1 MTNSHIANILGG
13 REEPTDRGRQL
24 FEDAPFAYHEIDIH
38 GVIRE
43 VNRAECQLLGYQ
55 PAEMLG
61 HRIWEFA
68 AAEQAENIQAAITRK
83 VAREQ
88 PLTTL
93 TREYRRS
100 DGTYIWLEIRERL
113 IENALGEVVGIRSA
127 LVDITER
134 HNLDSKIHRQN
145 QRMKCILQSLTR
157 SIVSADA
164 LGNVDFMN
172 SSAESLTGWRLQE
185 AEGQPLEAVCRVR
198 HESGERVDLMSCILA
213 EPVIS
218 NKNRKFE
225 IVDRS
230 GVCHGVSWI
239 VTPVRNADGVII
251 GAALVLEKG

>member
-1 MTNSHIANILGG
+1 MTNPYLATVSGDPTE
-13 REEPTDRGRQL
+13 RTDRGRQL

-61 HRIWEFA
+61 HHIWEFA

-157 SIVSADA
+157 SIVATDA

-172 SSAESLTGWRLQE
+172 PSAESLTGWSLRE

-198 HESGERVDLMSCILA
+198 QESGEPVDLMSCILT
-213 EPVIS
+213 EPVMS
-218 NKNRKFE
+218 DKNRNFE
-225 IVDRS
+225 IVDRCGAS
-230 GVCHGVSWI
+230 HGVNWI
-239 VTPVRNADGVII
+239 VTPIRNDDGVIV
-251 GAALVLEKG
+251 GAALVLEKV

>member
-1 MTNSHIANILGG
+1 MTYSDIANVAGG
-13 REEPTDRGRQL
+13 TAETADRGRQL
-24 FEDAPFAYHEIDIH
+24 FEEAPFAYHEIDIH
-38 GVIRE
+38 GVILE

-61 HRIWEFA
+61 HHIWEFA
-68 AAEQAENIQAAITRK
+68 AAEQAENIQTAITRK

-88 PLTTL
+88 QLTTL

-127 LVDITER
+127 LLDITER
-134 HNLDSKIHRQN
+134 QNLDTKIHRQN
-145 QRMKCILQSLTR
+145 HRMRCILQSLTR
-157 SIVSADA
+157 SIVATDA
-164 LGNVDFMN
+164 LGNIDFMN
-172 SSAESLTGWRLQE
+172 PSAESLTGWSLQE
-185 AEGQPLEAVCRVR
+185 AEGQPLEGVCRLR
-198 HESGERVDLMSCILA
+198 HESGEPVDLMSCILA
-213 EPVIS
+213 EPVMS

-230 GVCHGVSWI
+230 GACHGVTWS
-239 VTPVRNADGVII
+239 VTPIRNDDGVII